1 MSQSSVE
8 SDELN
13 SDESRRIWQIFTSNQ
28 EFMEYHHDFPDQWVC
43 LLSNVGTKVHSETEY
58 MGSWSCL

>member
-1 MSQSSVE
+1 MSQPSVE

-13 SDESRRIWQIFTSNQ
+13 GDESRRIWQIFTLKE
-28 EFMEYHHDFPDQWVC
+28 EFMEYHHDFPDHWVC
-43 LLSNVGTKVHSETEY
+43 LYSNVGTKIHSETEY